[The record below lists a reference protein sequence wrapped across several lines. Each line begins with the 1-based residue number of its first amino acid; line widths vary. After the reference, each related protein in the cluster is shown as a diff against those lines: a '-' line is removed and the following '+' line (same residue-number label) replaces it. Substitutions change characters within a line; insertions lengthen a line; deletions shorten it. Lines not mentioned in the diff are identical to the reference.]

1 MGIVQSFRTFRGGL
15 ARRLKRES
23 NDWQRWLDR
32 RAVPASKQN
41 VNMATSATL
50 IDKPRDSAIALR
62 WIISARDDLVW
73 LIGSVVSSYLLLVL
87 YVNGILPLVPMVAL
101 WAILIDAP
109 HVFGTFSRTYFDRTE
124 RQNRARLLWGSL
136 LFFAVGPL
144 MVFAGAGLVFFFV
157 AALWA
162 YYHLVK
168 QHYGFMVLYK
178 KKNNDLAPLDNALDR
193 LLLLFAF
200 NYPFVAF
207 IARDPEAMAR
217 VPAALRSGVD
227 GLATALLAGTLI
239 LAIAWVIRQ
248 IQRAVA
254 GEQLNVPKYL
264 LLAAAIPMHWIVL
277 LTPMPHKPIAI
288 VAILTIYHN
297 LQYHRLIWFHNQKYV
312 RTGNRG
318 DRVTASS
325 RDGVTGAG
333 DSSATALTG
342 TVGVPPAPV
351 NITLR
356 DKYGAAELISRRLLY
371 YVACGILFGLI
382 YQGPR
387 QFLGY
392 VSLKSGGATGGAA
405 EQSSAIQLSISFLWG
420 YAFIHYYLDSKIW
433 RVRRDPSVG
442 KALNM

>member
-1 MGIVQSFRTFRGGL
+1 MAVNAETISKPL
-15 ARRLKRES
+15 AR
-23 NDWQRWLDR
+23 
-32 RAVPASKQN
+32 AVS
-41 VNMATSATL
+41 V
-50 IDKPRDSAIALR
+50 R
-62 WIISARDDLVW
+62 WIISARDDLIW
-73 LIGSVVSSYLLLVL
+73 FIGSVVSSYVLLAL
-87 YVNGILPLVPMVAL
+87 YLTGILPLIPMAAL
-101 WAILIDAP
+101 WAIFIDAP

-124 RQNRARLLWGSL
+124 RQARGRLLWGSL

-144 MVFAGAGLVFFFV
+144 MVLIGAGFLFFFV

-178 KKNNDLAPLDNALDR
+178 KKNGDLARIDNALDR

-200 NYPFVAF
+200 NYPFFAF
-207 IARDPEAMAR
+207 IAQDPEAMAR
-217 VPAALRSGVD
+217 VPAPLRGGMN
-227 GLATALLAGTLI
+227 GLATLLLIGTIALALVWLA
-239 LAIAWVIRQ
+239 RQ
-248 IQRAVA
+248 VQRAVS
-254 GEQLNVPKYL
+254 GEPLNVPKYL

-297 LQYHRLIWFHNQKYV
+297 LQYHRLIWFHNKKYKSV
-312 RTGNRG
+312 AGG
-318 DRVTASS
+318 QPSPETAGS
-325 RDGVTGAG
+325 
-333 DSSATALTG
+333 
-342 TVGVPPAPV
+342 
-351 NITLR
+351 
-356 DKYGAAELISRRLLY
+356 KYGAAELISRRLLFY
-371 YVACGILFGLI
+371 ILFGVLFGLI

-392 VSLKSGGATGGAA
+392 LSFKNGAAGISDVSLAT
-405 EQSSAIQLSISFLWG
+405 QLAISFLWG